1 MIGQGGNNNRTV
13 FIEDDISEQQLSDED
28 LMLRERLRAEMRARG
43 GVTDEDIEKAKKEQI
58 GLLEHLE
65 VARKQ

>member
-1 MIGQGGNNNRTV
+1 MNRQGGNNKTV
-13 FIEDDISEQQLSDED
+13 FIEDDIFEQQLSDED
-28 LMLRERLRAEMRARG
+28 IKLRERLRAEMRAKG